1 MYTVN
6 VSLRAFKYR
15 FYPTAEQETL
25 LRRTIGC
32 CRFVYNRALHERS
45 EAWTSGKKSIGHAAQ
60 DRALTGWK
68 KEPEL
73 AFLNEVSSVP
83 LQQTL
88 RHLQTG
94 YANFF
99 AKRARYPSFKC
110 KRSGGSAAFTRSAFR
125 FSDGKLTLA
134 KMDSPLDIRWSR
146 PLPEG
151 AQPSSA
157 SVSLDAA
164 QRWHVSLLCDD
175 RAVKHLPKLK
185 TAVGIDLGINAL
197 ATFSNGEKIPN
208 LKHDAREMKRKRRL
222 SRALARKQKGSRNRY
237 KARIK
242 LARLHAKVADR
253 RRDQMHKLSTRLVR
267 ENQVIVVEDLNVAGM
282 VRNHCLARVISD
294 AAWRMLLTFLAYK
307 CAWHG
312 RELIKVDRF
321 YPSSKTCSACGHVVE
336 HLPLDVRKWTCPSC
350 QAQHDR
356 DENAARN
363 IKAAGLAVDSVC
375 GSGVSHRVLRN
386 SVLSELKQKPVSRE
400 PGIPLLAVR
409 GS

>member
-1 MYTVN
+1 MP
-6 VSLRAFKYR
+6 LRGFKYR
-15 FYPTAEQETL
+15 FYPTTEQEVL

-32 CRFVYNRALHERS
+32 CRLVYNRALHERA
-45 EAWTSGKKSIGHAAQ
+45 EAWTSGKKSIGYAAQ
-60 DRALTGWK
+60 SAALTGWK

-99 AKRARYPSFKC
+99 AKRAKYPSFKK
-110 KRSGGSAAFTRSAFR
+110 KRAGGSAEFTRSGFR
-125 FSDGKLTLA
+125 FGDGKLTLA
-134 KMDSPLDIRWSR
+134 KMDAPLDIRWSR
-146 PLPEG
+146 PLPAG
-151 AQPSSA
+151 VQPSSA

-164 QRWHVSLLCDD
+164 QRWHVSLLCEDK
-175 RAVKHLPKLK
+175 AVKHLAKLK
-185 TAVGIDLGINAL
+185 TAVGIDMGINAL
-197 ATFSNGEKIPN
+197 ATLSTGETIPN
-208 LKHDAREMKRKRRL
+208 LRHDARELKRKRRL
-222 SRALARKQKGSRNRY
+222 SRALARKQKGSRNRN

-253 RRDQMHKLSTRLVR
+253 RRDQMQKLSTRLVR

-307 CAWHG
+307 CAWYG
-312 RELIKVDRF
+312 REFVKVDRF

-336 HLPLDVRKWTCPSC
+336 RLPLDVRKWTCPSC

-356 DENAARN
+356 DVNAAKN

-386 SVLSELKQKPVSRE
+386 SVQSELKQKPVSRE
-400 PGIPLLAVR
+400 PGIRLL
-409 GS
+409 

>member
-1 MYTVN
+1 VP
-6 VSLRAFKYR
+6 LRGFKYR

-32 CRFVYNRALHERS
+32 CRLVYNRALHERS
-45 EAWTSGKKSIGHAAQ
+45 EAWTSGKKSIGYAAQ
-60 DRALTGWK
+60 SAALTGWK

-83 LQQTL
+83 VQQTL
-88 RHLQTG
+88 RHLQTA

-99 AKRARYPSFKC
+99 AKRAKYPSFKR
-110 KRSGGSAAFTRSAFR
+110 KHSGGSAEFTRSGFR
-125 FSDGKLTLA
+125 FAAGKLTLA
-134 KMDSPLDIRWSR
+134 KMDAPLDIRWSR

-164 QRWHVSLLCDD
+164 QRWHVSLLCEDK
-175 RAVKHLPKLK
+175 AVKLLPKLK

-197 ATFSNGEKIPN
+197 ATLSTGKKIPN

-222 SRALARKQKGSRNRY
+222 SRMLARKQKGSKNRN

-242 LARLHAKVADR
+242 LARLHAKVANR
-253 RRDQMHKLSTRLVR
+253 RRDQMHQLSTRIVR

-307 CAWHG
+307 CAWYG

-336 HLPLDVRKWTCPSC
+336 RLPLDVRNWTCPSC

-363 IKAAGLAVDSVC
+363 ILAAGLAVSVS
-375 GSGVSHRVLRN
+375 GPGVSRHVLRN
-386 SVLSELKQKPVSRE
+386 VLRSGLKEKSSVVK
-400 PGIPLLAVR
+400 PGIRLL
-409 GS
+409 

>member
-1 MYTVN
+1 MP
-6 VSLRAFKYR
+6 LRGFKYR
-15 FYPTAEQETL
+15 FYPTAEQEVL

-32 CRFVYNRALHERS
+32 CRLVYNRALHERS
-45 EAWTSGKKSIGHAAQ
+45 EAWTSGKKSIGYAAQ
-60 DRALTGWK
+60 SSALTGWK

-83 LQQTL
+83 IQQAL

-99 AKRARYPSFKC
+99 AKRAKYPSFKK
-110 KRSGGSAAFTRSAFR
+110 KRSGGSAEFTRSGFR
-125 FSDGKLTLA
+125 FAEGKLTLA
-134 KMDSPLDIRWSR
+134 KMDAPLDIRWSR
-146 PLPEG
+146 PLPAG
-151 AQPSSA
+151 VQPSSA
-157 SVSLDAA
+157 SVSLDAS
-164 QRWHVSLLCDD
+164 QRWHVSLLCED
-175 RAVKHLPKLK
+175 RTIKHLSKLK

-197 ATFSNGEKIPN
+197 ATLSTGEKIPN
-208 LKHDAREMKRKRRL
+208 LQHDAREMKRKRRL
-222 SRALARKQKGSRNRY
+222 SRAMARKQKGSKNRN

-307 CAWHG
+307 CAWYG
-312 RELIKVDRF
+312 RELVKVDRF

-336 HLPLDVRKWTCPSC
+336 HLPLDVRKWTCPC
-350 QAQHDR
+350 CNAEHDR

-363 IKAAGLAVDSVC
+363 ILAAGLAVSVS
-375 GSGVSHRVLRN
+375 GSGVSHRVLRGA
-386 SVLSELKQKPVSRE
+386 VQSELKEKYSVVK
-400 PGIPLLAVR
+400 PGIRLL
-409 GS
+409 

>member
-1 MYTVN
+1 
-6 VSLRAFKYR
+6 L
-15 FYPTAEQETL
+15 
-25 LRRTIGC
+25 
-32 CRFVYNRALHERS
+32 VYNRALHERS
-45 EAWTSGKKSIGHAAQ
+45 EAWTSGKKSIGYARQSAS
-60 DRALTGWK
+60 LTTWK
-68 KEPEL
+68 KDPEL

-83 LQQTL
+83 VQQSL
-88 RHLQTG
+88 RHLQTA

-99 AKRARYPSFKC
+99 AKRAKYPSFKK
-110 KRSGGSAAFTRSAFR
+110 KRTGGSAEFTRSGFR

-134 KMDSPLDIRWSR
+134 KMDAPLDIRWSR

-151 AQPSSA
+151 AEPSSV

-164 QRWHVSLLCDD
+164 QRWHVSLLCEDKTV
-175 RAVKHLPKLK
+175 RALPKLK

-197 ATFSNGEKIPN
+197 ATLSTGEKIPN

-222 SRALARKQKGSRNRY
+222 SRALNRKKKGSRNRY

-242 LARLHAKVADR
+242 FARLHAKVADR
-253 RRDQMHKLSTRLVR
+253 RRDQMQKLSTRLVR

-307 CAWHG
+307 CVWYG
-312 RELIKVDRF
+312 REFVKVDRF

-336 HLPLDVRKWTCPSC
+336 KLPLDVRSWTCPAC
-350 QAQHDR
+350 QTQHDR

-363 IKAAGLAVDSVC
+363 IKAAGLAVVSAC

-386 SVLSELKQKPVSRE
+386 AVLSELKQESVSRE
-400 PGIPLLAVR
+400 PGIRLL
-409 GS
+409 

>member
-1 MYTVN
+1 MP
-6 VSLRAFKYR
+6 LRGFKYR
-15 FYPTAEQETL
+15 FYPTAEQEVL

-32 CRFVYNRALHERS
+32 CRLVYNRALHERS
-45 EAWTSGKKSIGHAAQ
+45 EAWTSGKKSIGYAAQ
-60 DRALTGWK
+60 STALTGWK

-83 LQQTL
+83 VQQSL
-88 RHLQTG
+88 RHLQTA

-99 AKRARYPSFKC
+99 AKRAKYPSFKK
-110 KRSGGSAAFTRSAFR
+110 KRAGGSAEFTRSGFR
-125 FSDGKLTLA
+125 FAAGKLTLA
-134 KMDSPLDIRWSR
+134 KMEAPLDIRWSR

-151 AQPSSA
+151 AEPSSA

-164 QRWHVSLLCDD
+164 QRWHVSLLCEDK
-175 RAVKHLPKLK
+175 AVKHLPKLK

-197 ATFSNGEKIPN
+197 ATLSTGEKIPN
-208 LKHDAREMKRKRRL
+208 LKHDARELKRKRRL

-253 RRDQMHKLSTRLVR
+253 RRDQMQKLSTRIVR

-294 AAWRMLLTFLAYK
+294 AAWRMLLTVLAYK
-307 CAWHG
+307 CAWYG

-336 HLPLDVRKWTCPSC
+336 LLPLDVRNWTCPSC
-350 QAQHDR
+350 QVQHDR
-356 DENAARN
+356 DENAAKN
-363 IKAAGLAVDSVC
+363 ILASGLDVARKGEVC

-386 SVLSELKQKPVSRE
+386 AVLSELKQKSSVVK
-400 PGIPLLAVR
+400 PGIRLL
-409 GS
+409 

>member
-1 MYTVN
+1 
-6 VSLRAFKYR
+6 LRGFKYR
-15 FYPTAEQETL
+15 FYPTAEQEVL

-32 CRFVYNRALHERS
+32 CRLVYNRALHERS
-45 EAWTSGKKSIGHAAQ
+45 EAWTSGKKSIGYAAQ
-60 DRALTGWK
+60 STALTGWK

-83 LQQTL
+83 VQQTL
-88 RHLQTG
+88 RHLQTA

-99 AKRARYPSFKC
+99 AKRDKYPSFKK
-110 KRSGGSAAFTRSAFR
+110 KRAGGSAEFTRSGFR
-125 FSDGKLTLA
+125 FAAGKLTLA
-134 KMDSPLDIRWSR
+134 KMEAPLDIRWSR

-151 AQPSSA
+151 AEPSSA

-164 QRWHVSLLCDD
+164 QRWHVSLLCEDK
-175 RAVKHLPKLK
+175 AVKHLPKLK

-197 ATFSNGEKIPN
+197 ATLSTGEKIPN
-208 LKHDAREMKRKRRL
+208 LKHDARELKRKRRL

-253 RRDQMHKLSTRLVR
+253 RRDQMQKLSTRIVR

-294 AAWRMLLTFLAYK
+294 AAWRMLLTVLAYK
-307 CAWHG
+307 CAWYG

-336 HLPLDVRKWTCPSC
+336 LLPLDVRNWTCPSC
-350 QAQHDR
+350 QVQHDR
-356 DENAARN
+356 DENAAKN
-363 IKAAGLAVDSVC
+363 ILASGLDVARKGEVC
-375 GSGVSHRVLRN
+375 GSGVSHRVLRDA
-386 SVLSELKQKPVSRE
+386 VQSELKQKSSVVK
-400 PGIPLLAVR
+400 PGIRLL
-409 GS
+409 

>member
-1 MYTVN
+1 VP
-6 VSLRAFKYR
+6 LRGFKYR
-15 FYPTAEQETL
+15 FYPTAEQEVL

-32 CRFVYNRALHERS
+32 CRLVYNRALHERS
-45 EAWTSGKKSIGHAAQ
+45 EAWTSGKKSIGYAAQ
-60 DRALTGWK
+60 STALTGWK

-83 LQQTL
+83 VQQTL
-88 RHLQTG
+88 RHLQTA
-94 YANFF
+94 YSNFF
-99 AKRARYPSFKC
+99 AKRAKYPSFKK
-110 KRSGGSAAFTRSAFR
+110 KRAGGSAEFTRSGFR
-125 FSDGKLTLA
+125 FAAGKLTLA
-134 KMDSPLDIRWSR
+134 KMEAPLDIRWSR

-151 AQPSSA
+151 AEPSSA

-164 QRWHVSLLCDD
+164 QRWHVSLLCEDK
-175 RAVKHLPKLK
+175 AVKHLPKLK

-197 ATFSNGEKIPN
+197 ATLSTGEKIPN
-208 LKHDAREMKRKRRL
+208 LKHDARELKRKRQL
-222 SRALARKQKGSRNRY
+222 SRSLARKQKGSRNRN

-253 RRDQMHKLSTRLVR
+253 RRDQMQKLSTRIVR

-294 AAWRMLLTFLAYK
+294 AAWRMLLTVLAYK
-307 CAWHG
+307 CAWYG

-336 HLPLDVRKWTCPSC
+336 QLPLDVRNWTCPAC
-350 QAQHDR
+350 QVQHDR

-363 IKAAGLAVDSVC
+363 ILAAGLAVSVS
-375 GSGVSHRVLRN
+375 GPGVSHRILRGAVQSGLKEKC
-386 SVLSELKQKPVSRE
+386 SVVK
-400 PGIPLLAVR
+400 PGIRLL
-409 GS
+409 

>member
-1 MYTVN
+1 VP
-6 VSLRAFKYR
+6 LRGFKYR
-15 FYPTAEQETL
+15 FYPTAEQEVL

-32 CRFVYNRALHERS
+32 CRLVYNRALHERS
-45 EAWTSGKKSIGHAAQ
+45 EAWTSGKKSIGYAAQ
-60 DRALTGWK
+60 STALTGWK

-83 LQQTL
+83 VQQSL
-88 RHLQTG
+88 RHLQTA

-99 AKRARYPSFKC
+99 AKRAKYPSFKK
-110 KRSGGSAAFTRSAFR
+110 KRAGGSAEFTRSGFR
-125 FSDGKLTLA
+125 FAAGKLTLA
-134 KMDSPLDIRWSR
+134 KMEAPLDIRWSR

-151 AQPSSA
+151 AEPSSA

-164 QRWHVSLLCDD
+164 QRWHVSLLCEDK
-175 RAVKHLPKLK
+175 AVKHLPKLK
-185 TAVGIDLGINAL
+185 TAVGIDLGIKAL
-197 ATFSNGEKIPN
+197 ATLSTGEKIPN
-208 LKHDAREMKRKRRL
+208 LKHDSREMKRKRRL

-253 RRDQMHKLSTRLVR
+253 RRDQMQKLSTRIVR

-307 CAWHG
+307 CAWYG

-336 HLPLDVRKWTCPSC
+336 LLPLDVRNWTCPSC
-350 QAQHDR
+350 QVQHDR
-356 DENAARN
+356 DENAAKN
-363 IKAAGLAVDSVC
+363 ILASGLDVARKGEVC
-375 GSGVSHRVLRN
+375 GSGVSHRVLRDA
-386 SVLSELKQKPVSRE
+386 VQSELKQKSSVVK
-400 PGIPLLAVR
+400 PGIRLL
-409 GS
+409 

>member
-1 MYTVN
+1 M
-6 VSLRAFKYR
+6 RGFKYR
-15 FYPTAEQETL
+15 FYPTAEQEVL

-32 CRFVYNRALHERS
+32 CRLVYNRALHERS
-45 EAWTSGKKSIGHAAQ
+45 EAWTSGKKSIGYAAQ
-60 DRALTGWK
+60 STALTGWK

-83 LQQTL
+83 VQQTL
-88 RHLQTG
+88 RHLQTA
-94 YANFF
+94 YSNFF
-99 AKRARYPSFKC
+99 AKRAKYPSFKK
-110 KRSGGSAAFTRSAFR
+110 KRAGGSAEFTRSGFR
-125 FSDGKLTLA
+125 FAAGKLTLA
-134 KMDSPLDIRWSR
+134 KMEAPLDIRWSR

-151 AQPSSA
+151 AEPSSA

-164 QRWHVSLLCDD
+164 QRWHVSLLCEDK
-175 RAVKHLPKLK
+175 AVKHLPKLK

-197 ATFSNGEKIPN
+197 ATLSTGEKIPN
-208 LKHDAREMKRKRRL
+208 LKHDARELKRKRRL

-253 RRDQMHKLSTRLVR
+253 RRDQMQKLSTRIVR

-294 AAWRMLLTFLAYK
+294 AAWRMLLTVLAYK
-307 CAWHG
+307 CAWYG

-336 HLPLDVRKWTCPSC
+336 LLPLDVRNWTCPSC
-350 QAQHDR
+350 QVQHDR
-356 DENAARN
+356 DENAAKN
-363 IKAAGLAVDSVC
+363 ILASGLDVARKGEVC
-375 GSGVSHRVLRN
+375 GSGVSHRVLRDA
-386 SVLSELKQKPVSRE
+386 VQSELKQKSSVVK
-400 PGIPLLAVR
+400 PGIRLL
-409 GS
+409 

>member
-1 MYTVN
+1 VP
-6 VSLRAFKYR
+6 LRGFKYR
-15 FYPTAEQETL
+15 FYPTAEQEVL

-32 CRFVYNRALHERS
+32 CRLVYNRALHERS
-45 EAWTSGKKSIGHAAQ
+45 EAWTSGKKSIGYAAQ
-60 DRALTGWK
+60 STALTGWK

-83 LQQTL
+83 VQQTL

-99 AKRARYPSFKC
+99 AKRAKYPSFKR
-110 KRSGGSAAFTRSAFR
+110 KHSGGSAEFTRSGFR
-125 FSDGKLTLA
+125 FADGKLTLA
-134 KMDSPLDIRWSR
+134 KMDAPLDIRWSR
-146 PLPEG
+146 PLPAGVE
-151 AQPSSA
+151 PSSA

-164 QRWHVSLLCDD
+164 QRWHVSLLCEDK
-175 RAVKHLPKLK
+175 AVKHLPKLK

-197 ATFSNGEKIPN
+197 ATLSTGEKIPN

-222 SRALARKQKGSRNRY
+222 SRVLARKQKGSRNRN

-253 RRDQMHKLSTRLVR
+253 RHDQMQKLSTRLVR

-307 CAWHG
+307 CAWYG

-336 HLPLDVRKWTCPSC
+336 QLPLDVRNWTCPAC
-350 QAQHDR
+350 QVQHDR

-363 IKAAGLAVDSVC
+363 ILAAGLAVSVS
-375 GSGVSHRVLRN
+375 GPGVSHRILRGAVQSGLKEKC
-386 SVLSELKQKPVSRE
+386 SVVK
-400 PGIPLLAVR
+400 PGIRLL
-409 GS
+409 

>member
-1 MYTVN
+1 MP
-6 VSLRAFKYR
+6 LRAFKYR

-32 CRFVYNRALHERS
+32 CRLVYNRALHARS
-45 EAWTSGKKSIGHAAQ
+45 EAWATGKKSIGYAAQ

-88 RHLQTG
+88 RHLQAG

-99 AKRARYPSFKC
+99 AKRAKYPSFKR
-110 KRSGGSAAFTRSAFR
+110 KHSGGSAAFTRSGFR
-125 FSDGKLTLA
+125 YADGKLTLA
-134 KMDSPLDIRWSR
+134 KMDAPLDIRWSR
-146 PLPEG
+146 ELPAE
-151 AQPSSA
+151 PSSV
-157 SVSLDAA
+157 SVSLDAS
-164 QRWHVSLLCDD
+164 QRWHVSLLCEDKTV
-175 RAVKHLPKLK
+175 RALPRLK
-185 TAVGIDLGINAL
+185 TAVGIDLGVNSL
-197 ATFSNGEKIPN
+197 ATLSTGKKIPN
-208 LKHDAREMKRKRRL
+208 LRHDAREAQRKQRL
-222 SRALARKQKGSRNRY
+222 SRSLARKQKGSRNRY

-253 RRDQMHKLSTRLVR
+253 RRDQLHKLSTRLVR

-307 CAWHG
+307 CAWYG
-312 RELIKVDRF
+312 RELIRVDRF
-321 YPSSKTCSACGHVVE
+321 YPSSKTCSTCGHVVE
-336 HLPLDVRKWTCPSC
+336 RLPLDVRKWTCPSC

-356 DENAARN
+356 DENAAKN
-363 IKAAGLAVDSVC
+363 ILAAGLAVARKGKVC
-375 GSGVSHRVLRN
+375 GAGVSHRVLRDAVQ
-386 SVLSELKQKPVSRE
+386 SASKQKPGSRD

>member
-1 MYTVN
+1 M
-6 VSLRAFKYR
+6 RGFKYR
-15 FYPTAEQETL
+15 FYPTAEQEAL

-32 CRFVYNRALHERS
+32 CRLVYNRALHARS
-45 EAWTSGKKSIGHAAQ
+45 EAWTSGKKAIGYAAQ
-60 DRALTGWK
+60 SAALTGWK

-83 LQQTL
+83 IQQTL

-99 AKRARYPSFKC
+99 AKRAKYPSFKR
-110 KRSGGSAAFTRSAFR
+110 KHSGGSAEFTRSGFR
-125 FSDGKLTLA
+125 FASGKLTLA
-134 KMDSPLDIRWSR
+134 KMDAPLDIRWSR
-146 PLPEG
+146 PLPAGVE
-151 AQPSSA
+151 PSSA

-164 QRWHVSLLCDD
+164 QRWHVSLLCEDK
-175 RAVKHLPKLK
+175 AVKHLPKLK
-185 TAVGIDLGINAL
+185 TAIGIDLGINAL
-197 ATFSNGEKIPN
+197 ATLSTGEKISN

-222 SRALARKQKGSRNRY
+222 SRALARKKKGSRNRY

-253 RRDQMHKLSTRLVR
+253 RRDQLHKLSTRLVR

-294 AAWRMLLTFLAYK
+294 AGWRMLLTFLAYK
-307 CAWHG
+307 CAWYG
-312 RELIKVDRF
+312 RELIKVDRWF
-321 YPSSKTCSACGHVVE
+321 PSSKTCSACGHVVE
-336 HLPLDVRKWTCPSC
+336 RLSLDVRKWSCPDC
-350 QAQHDR
+350 KAQHDR

-363 IKAAGLAVDSVC
+363 IKTAGLAVVSAC

-386 SVLSELKQKPVSRE
+386 SVLSELKQEPVSRE
-400 PGIPLLAVR
+400 PGIRLL
-409 GS
+409 

>member
-1 MYTVN
+1 MP
-6 VSLRAFKYR
+6 LRGFKYR
-15 FYPTAEQETL
+15 FYPTAEQEVL

-32 CRFVYNRALHERS
+32 CRLVYNRALHERS
-45 EAWTSGKKSIGHAAQ
+45 AAWTSGKKSIGYAAQ
-60 DRALTGWK
+60 SAALTGWK
-68 KEPEL
+68 KEPGL

-83 LQQTL
+83 IQQTL

-99 AKRARYPSFKC
+99 AKRAKYPSFKR
-110 KRSGGSAAFTRSAFR
+110 KHSGGSAEFTRSGFR

-134 KMDSPLDIRWSR
+134 KMDAPLDIRWSR
-146 PLPEG
+146 PLPAGVE
-151 AQPSSA
+151 PSSA

-164 QRWHVSLLCDD
+164 QRWHVSLLCED
-175 RAVKHLPKLK
+175 RAVKPLPKLK
-185 TAVGIDLGINAL
+185 TAVGIDLGISAL
-197 ATFSNGEKIPN
+197 ATLSTGEKIPN
-208 LKHDAREMKRKRRL
+208 LRHDSRELQRKRRF

-253 RRDQMHKLSTRLVR
+253 RRDYLHKLSTRLVR

-307 CAWHG
+307 CEWYG
-312 RELIKVDRF
+312 RELVKVDRF
-321 YPSSKTCSACGHVVE
+321 YPSSKTCSTCGHVVE
-336 HLPLDVRKWTCPSC
+336 HLPLDVRRWTCPSC
-350 QAQHDR
+350 QIEHDR

-363 IKAAGLAVDSVC
+363 ILAAGLAVSAS
-375 GSGVSHRVLRN
+375 GPGVSQHVLRN
-386 SVLSELKQKPVSRE
+386 VLRSGLKEECSVVK
-400 PGIPLLAVR
+400 PGIPSL
-409 GS
+409 

>member
-1 MYTVN
+1 MP
-6 VSLRAFKYR
+6 LRGFKYR
-15 FYPTAEQETL
+15 FYPTAEQEVL

-32 CRFVYNRALHERS
+32 CRLVYNRALHERS
-45 EAWTSGKKSIGHAAQ
+45 EAWTGGKKSIGYAAQ
-60 DRALTGWK
+60 SAALTGWK

-83 LQQTL
+83 VQQTL
-88 RHLQTG
+88 RHLQTA

-99 AKRARYPSFKC
+99 AKQAKYPSFKK
-110 KRSGGSAAFTRSAFR
+110 KRSGGSAEFTRSGFR

-134 KMDSPLDIRWSR
+134 KMDAPLDIRWSR
-146 PLPEG
+146 PLPANVE
-151 AQPSSA
+151 PSSA

-164 QRWHVSLLCDD
+164 QRWHVSLLCEDKT
-175 RAVKHLPKLK
+175 VKHPPKLK

-197 ATFSNGEKIPN
+197 ATLSTGEKIPN
-208 LKHDAREMKRKRRL
+208 LKHDASELKRKRRL
-222 SRALARKQKGSRNRY
+222 SRSLARKQKGSRNRN

-253 RRDQMHKLSTRLVR
+253 RLDQMQKLSTRLVR

-294 AAWRMLLTFLAYK
+294 AAWRMFLTFLAYK
-307 CAWHG
+307 CDWYG
-312 RELIKVDRF
+312 REFVKVDRF
-321 YPSSKTCSACGHVVE
+321 YPSSKTCSVCGHVVE
-336 HLPLDVRKWTCPSC
+336 HMPLDVRNWACPRC
-350 QAQHDR
+350 KAEHDR

-363 IKAAGLAVDSVC
+363 IKTAGLAVVSAC

-386 SVLSELKQKPVSRE
+386 SVLSELKQEPVSRE
-400 PGIPLLAVR
+400 PGIRLL
-409 GS
+409 

>member
-1 MYTVN
+1 VP
-6 VSLRAFKYR
+6 LRGFKYR
-15 FYPTAEQETL
+15 FYPTAEQEVL

-32 CRFVYNRALHERS
+32 CRLVYNRALHERS
-45 EAWTSGKKSIGHAAQ
+45 EAWTSGKKSIGYAAQ
-60 DRALTGWK
+60 STALTGWK

-83 LQQTL
+83 VQQTL
-88 RHLQTG
+88 RHLQTA
-94 YANFF
+94 YSNFF
-99 AKRARYPSFKC
+99 AKRAKYPSFKK
-110 KRSGGSAAFTRSAFR
+110 KRAGGSAEFTRSGFR
-125 FSDGKLTLA
+125 FAAGKLTLA
-134 KMDSPLDIRWSR
+134 KMEAPLDIRWSR

-151 AQPSSA
+151 AEPSSA

-164 QRWHVSLLCDD
+164 QRWHVSLLCEDK
-175 RAVKHLPKLK
+175 AVKHLPKLK

-197 ATFSNGEKIPN
+197 ATLSTGEKIPN
-208 LKHDAREMKRKRRL
+208 LKHDARELKRKRRL

-253 RRDQMHKLSTRLVR
+253 RRDQMQKLSTRIVR

-294 AAWRMLLTFLAYK
+294 AAWRMLLTVLAYK
-307 CAWHG
+307 CAWYG

-336 HLPLDVRKWTCPSC
+336 LLPLDVRNWTCPSC
-350 QAQHDR
+350 QVQHDR
-356 DENAARN
+356 DENAAKN
-363 IKAAGLAVDSVC
+363 ILASGLDVARKGEVC
-375 GSGVSHRVLRN
+375 GSGVSHRVLRDA
-386 SVLSELKQKPVSRE
+386 VQSELKQKSSVVK
-400 PGIPLLAVR
+400 PGIRLL
-409 GS
+409 

>member
-1 MYTVN
+1 MP
-6 VSLRAFKYR
+6 LRGFKYR
-15 FYPTAEQETL
+15 FYPTAEQEVL

-32 CRFVYNRALHERS
+32 CRLVYNRALHERS
-45 EAWTSGKKSIGHAAQ
+45 EAWTSGKKSIGYAAQ
-60 DRALTGWK
+60 STALTGWK

-83 LQQTL
+83 VQQTL
-88 RHLQTG
+88 RHLQTA
-94 YANFF
+94 YSNFF
-99 AKRARYPSFKC
+99 AKRAKYPSFKK
-110 KRSGGSAAFTRSAFR
+110 KRAGGSAEFTRSGFR
-125 FSDGKLTLA
+125 FAAGKLTLA
-134 KMDSPLDIRWSR
+134 KMEAPLDIRWSR

-151 AQPSSA
+151 AEPSSA

-164 QRWHVSLLCDD
+164 QRWHVSLLCEDK
-175 RAVKHLPKLK
+175 AVKHLPKLK

-197 ATFSNGEKIPN
+197 ATLSTGEKVPN
-208 LKHDAREMKRKRRL
+208 LKHDARELKRKRQL
-222 SRALARKQKGSRNRY
+222 SRSLARKQKGSRNRN

-253 RRDQMHKLSTRLVR
+253 RHDQMQKLSTRLVR

-307 CAWHG
+307 CAWYG

-336 HLPLDVRKWTCPSC
+336 QLPLDVRNWTCPAC
-350 QAQHDR
+350 QVQHDR

-363 IKAAGLAVDSVC
+363 ILAAGLAVSVS
-375 GSGVSHRVLRN
+375 GPGVSHRILRGAVQSGLKEKC
-386 SVLSELKQKPVSRE
+386 SVVK
-400 PGIPLLAVR
+400 PGIRLL
-409 GS
+409 